1 MFSLDSASSH
11 NSLWS
16 SNLGRL
22 FLPLTPTVLT
32 NSKSIRFNHIKGF
45 NVLSLKKHLFKINK
59 IQSGYGF
66 DLFVLCS
73 RGGNFIFFIPCLIN
87 HRIISSKLETE
98 FEQASPSICGFPLVS
113 FQSGL

>member
-73 RGGNFIFFIPCLIN
+73 RGGNFIFFLCPALLI
-87 HRIISSKLETE
+87 I
-98 FEQASPSICGFPLVS
+98 ASLFPRKFHPTPLPLK
-113 FQSGL
+113 FFTTTP